1 MQVCTILVNSM
12 AASSNKCRESTDE
25 KEIENP
31 GNGVSDRGSFGIT
44 GKAGFD
50 CDECSDDDYID
61 MEVGSAMLWEAV
73 SRRKPNMTR
82 AESREFEFDMSGI
95 DAQAWKELESIVS
108 PADELFY
115 KGQLLPLH
123 LPPRIQMVENL
134 LSSEI
139 KSSQHRLLGIRT
151 EDTKNISS
159 MNSSEQR
166 ENSVEESVFLTPY
179 ESCDVTPYDSCEVS
193 QELNPDMYEAITG
206 LREKYSDEAA
216 ASTSM
221 ECKCNHEPKSKRRLP
236 MLKKAKKLLDST
248 HSKQTALAHK
258 LKASR
263 AYLKSIFSKTSNT
276 RGEDQEEEEFC
287 YLMTPLDDQVDPLC
301 DSENMVSKARGYIK
315 RYMKV
320 MKPGS
325 ANGSIMNI
333 QREGYQVAAAVAR
346 SIHKEN
352 SYILAENHEINHRK
366 SFSGSIS
373 SMKGSSS
380 PLSSKSNNSK
390 PFNST
395 NQNASP
401 THSGVLLK
409 RSMSSAN
416 PDMESAIQGAIAH
429 CKQSHSAA
437 TKNMI
442 DTSKYLQRP
451 TSNAEGLYADSHV
464 HGRPRPGSRIS
475 DCDQANKPG
484 LCRG

>member
-1 MQVCTILVNSM
+1 M
-12 AASSNKCRESTDE
+12 AASSNKCRESTGE
-25 KEIENP
+25 KENESPRNR
-31 GNGVSDRGSFGIT
+31 VSDRGPVGVR

-50 CDECSDDDYID
+50 CEECSDDDYID
-61 MEVGSAMLWEAV
+61 MEVGSAIFWEAV
-73 SRRKPNMTR
+73 SRRKLNMKR

-95 DAQAWKELESIVS
+95 NAQAWNELESIVS

-134 LSSEI
+134 LSSEVE
-139 KSSQHRLLGIRT
+139 SSQHRLFGIPP
-151 EDTKNISS
+151 EDSKNISS
-159 MNSSEQR
+159 MNSAEQR
-166 ENSVEESVFLTPY
+166 GNLAEDSVFFTPY

-193 QELNPDMYEAITG
+193 QELNPEMYEAITG
-206 LREKYSDEAA
+206 IREKYSNEAA

-221 ECKCNHEPKSKRRLP
+221 EECKCNNEPKSKRRLA

-263 AYLKSIFSKTSNT
+263 AYLKSIFSKASNT
-276 RGEDQEEEEFC
+276 RGDNQEEDDEFC
-287 YLMTPLDDQVDPLC
+287 YGMTPLDDQADPLF
-301 DSENMVSKARGYIK
+301 DTENMVSKARGYIK

-390 PFNST
+390 PFNSA
-395 NQNASP
+395 NQRASP

-437 TKNMI
+437 SKSMM

-451 TSNAEGLYADSHV
+451 TSNPEGLYADTHV
-464 HGRPRPGSRIS
+464 HGRSRSGSRIAAY
-475 DCDQANKPG
+475 DQENKPF

>member
-1 MQVCTILVNSM
+1 MYYTIVVNSM
-12 AASSNKCRESTDE
+12 ADRSNKCGESTVE

-44 GKAGFD
+44 GNAGYD

-61 MEVGSAMLWEAV
+61 MEVGSAKFWEAV
-73 SRRKPNMTR
+73 SRTKLNMKR

-95 DAQAWKELESIVS
+95 NAQAWKELESIVS

-123 LPPRIQMVENL
+123 LPPRIQMVEKL

-139 KSSQHRLLGIRT
+139 LGIRT
-151 EDTKNISS
+151 EDTKNISGT
-159 MNSSEQR
+159 NSSEQR
-166 ENSVEESVFLTPY
+166 ENSAEESAFFSTPY

-193 QELNPDMYEAITG
+193 QELKPDMYEATTG
-206 LREKYSDEAA
+206 LRESYSNEAS

-221 ECKCNHEPKSKRRLP
+221 ECKCNDEPKSKRRIP

-248 HSKQTALAHK
+248 HSKQTAIAHK

-263 AYLKSIFSKTSNT
+263 AFLKSIFSKTSNA
-276 RGEDQEEEEFC
+276 RGEDQEELC
-287 YLMTPLDDQVDPLC
+287 YHMTPLDDQADPQSDLVC
-301 DSENMVSKARGYIK
+301 KARGYIK

-325 ANGSIMNI
+325 ANGSSVNI

-346 SIHKEN
+346 SIHIEN

-373 SMKGSSS
+373 SLKGSSS
-380 PLSSKSNNSK
+380 PLASKSNNSK
-390 PFNST
+390 PFNSS
-395 NQNASP
+395 NQRASP

-409 RSMSSAN
+409 RSMSTTN
-416 PDMESAIQGAIAH
+416 PDTESAIQGAIAH
-429 CKQSHSAA
+429 CKQSHLSDS
-437 TKNMI
+437 KNMI
-442 DTSKYLQRP
+442 NTSKYLQRP
-451 TSNAEGLYADSHV
+451 TSNTEGLFADTHV
-464 HGRPRPGSRIS
+464 HGRPRSGSRIVV
-475 DCDQANKPG
+475 CDQAGKPG

>member
-1 MQVCTILVNSM
+1 M
-12 AASSNKCRESTDE
+12 K
-25 KEIENP
+25 
-31 GNGVSDRGSFGIT
+31 
-44 GKAGFD
+44 
-50 CDECSDDDYID
+50 
-61 MEVGSAMLWEAV
+61 
-73 SRRKPNMTR
+73 R
-82 AESREFEFDMSGI
+82 AESIEFEFDMSGI
-95 DAQAWKELESIVS
+95 NAQAWNELESIVS

-134 LSSEI
+134 LSSEV
-139 KSSQHRLLGIRT
+139 KSSEHTLLGIPT
-151 EDTKNISS
+151 EDSKNISS
-159 MNSSEQR
+159 INSAEQR
-166 ENSVEESVFLTPY
+166 GNSAEDSVFCTPY

-193 QELNPDMYEAITG
+193 QELNPEMYEAITG
-206 LREKYSDEAA
+206 IREKYSNEAA

-221 ECKCNHEPKSKRRLP
+221 EESKCYNEPKSKRRLA

-276 RGEDQEEEEFC
+276 RGDNQEEEEEEELC
-287 YLMTPLDDQVDPLC
+287 YGMAPLDDQADPLC
-301 DSENMVSKARGYIK
+301 DTENMVSKARGYIK
-315 RYMKV
+315 RYIKV

-325 ANGSIMNI
+325 TNGSIMNI

-346 SIHKEN
+346 SIHKEK
-352 SYILAENHEINHRK
+352 SYILAENHEINHRN

-380 PLSSKSNNSK
+380 PLSSKSSNSK
-390 PFNST
+390 PFNSA
-395 NQNASP
+395 NQRASP

-429 CKQSHSAA
+429 CKQSHLAA
-437 TKNMI
+437 SKNMM

-451 TSNAEGLYADSHV
+451 TSNPEGSYAENHV
-464 HGRPRPGSRIS
+464 HGRPRSGSRIAAY
-475 DCDQANKPG
+475 DQENKPF

>member
-1 MQVCTILVNSM
+1 M
-12 AASSNKCRESTDE
+12 AASSNKCRESTGE
-25 KEIENP
+25 KENESPRNC
-31 GNGVSDRGSFGIT
+31 VSDRGSVGIR

-61 MEVGSAMLWEAV
+61 MEVGSAIFWEAV
-73 SRRKPNMTR
+73 SRRKLNMKR
-82 AESREFEFDMSGI
+82 AESIEFEFDMSGI
-95 DAQAWKELESIVS
+95 NAQAWNELESIVS

-134 LSSEI
+134 LSSEV
-139 KSSQHRLLGIRT
+139 KSSEHTLLGIPT
-151 EDTKNISS
+151 EDSKNISS
-159 MNSSEQR
+159 INSAEQR
-166 ENSVEESVFLTPY
+166 GNSAEDSVFCTPY

-193 QELNPDMYEAITG
+193 QELNPEMYEAITG
-206 LREKYSDEAA
+206 IREKYSNEAA

-221 ECKCNHEPKSKRRLP
+221 EESKCYNEPKSKRRLA

-276 RGEDQEEEEFC
+276 RGDNQEEEEEEELC
-287 YLMTPLDDQVDPLC
+287 YGMAPLDDQADPLC
-301 DSENMVSKARGYIK
+301 DTENMVSKARGYIK
-315 RYMKV
+315 RYIKV

-325 ANGSIMNI
+325 TNGSIMNI

-346 SIHKEN
+346 SIHKEK
-352 SYILAENHEINHRK
+352 SYILAENHEINHRN

-390 PFNST
+390 PFNSA
-395 NQNASP
+395 NQRASP

-429 CKQSHSAA
+429 CKQSHLAA
-437 TKNMI
+437 SKNMM

-451 TSNAEGLYADSHV
+451 TSNPEGSYAENHV
-464 HGRPRPGSRIS
+464 HGRPRSGSRIAAY
-475 DCDQANKPG
+475 DQENKPF

>member
-1 MQVCTILVNSM
+1 M
-12 AASSNKCRESTDE
+12 AASSNKCRESTGE
-25 KEIENP
+25 KENESPRNC
-31 GNGVSDRGSFGIT
+31 VSDRGSVGIR

-61 MEVGSAMLWEAV
+61 MEVGSAIFWEAV
-73 SRRKPNMTR
+73 SRRKLNMKR
-82 AESREFEFDMSGI
+82 AESIEFEFDMSGI
-95 DAQAWKELESIVS
+95 NAQAWNELESIVS

-134 LSSEI
+134 LSSEV
-139 KSSQHRLLGIRT
+139 KSSEHTLLGIPT
-151 EDTKNISS
+151 EDSKNISS
-159 MNSSEQR
+159 INSAEQR
-166 ENSVEESVFLTPY
+166 GNSAEDSVFCTPH

-193 QELNPDMYEAITG
+193 QELNPEMYEAITG
-206 LREKYSDEAA
+206 IREKYSNEAA

-221 ECKCNHEPKSKRRLP
+221 EESKCYNEPKSKRRLA

-276 RGEDQEEEEFC
+276 RGDNQEEEEEEELC
-287 YLMTPLDDQVDPLC
+287 YGMAPLDDQADPLC
-301 DSENMVSKARGYIK
+301 DTENMVSKARGYIK
-315 RYMKV
+315 RYIKV

-325 ANGSIMNI
+325 TNGSIMNI

-346 SIHKEN
+346 SIHKEK
-352 SYILAENHEINHRK
+352 SYILAENHEINHRN

-380 PLSSKSNNSK
+380 PLSSKSSNSK
-390 PFNST
+390 PFNSA
-395 NQNASP
+395 NQRASP

-429 CKQSHSAA
+429 CKQSHLAA
-437 TKNMI
+437 SKNMM

-451 TSNAEGLYADSHV
+451 TSNPEGSYAENHV
-464 HGRPRPGSRIS
+464 HGRPRSGSRIAAY
-475 DCDQANKPG
+475 DQENKPF

>member
-1 MQVCTILVNSM
+1 M
-12 AASSNKCRESTDE
+12 AASSNKCRESTGE
-25 KEIENP
+25 KENESPRNC
-31 GNGVSDRGSFGIT
+31 VSDRGSVGIR

-61 MEVGSAMLWEAV
+61 MEVGSAIFWEAV
-73 SRRKPNMTR
+73 SRRKLNMKR
-82 AESREFEFDMSGI
+82 AESIEFEFDMSGI
-95 DAQAWKELESIVS
+95 NAQAWNELESIVS

-134 LSSEI
+134 LSSEV
-139 KSSQHRLLGIRT
+139 KSSEHTLLGIPT
-151 EDTKNISS
+151 EDSKNISS
-159 MNSSEQR
+159 INSAEQR
-166 ENSVEESVFLTPY
+166 GNSAEDSVFCTPY

-193 QELNPDMYEAITG
+193 QELNPEMYEAITG
-206 LREKYSDEAA
+206 IREKYSNEAA

-221 ECKCNHEPKSKRRLP
+221 EESKCYNEPKSKRRLA

-276 RGEDQEEEEFC
+276 RGDNQEEEEEEELC
-287 YLMTPLDDQVDPLC
+287 YGMAPLDDQADPLC
-301 DSENMVSKARGYIK
+301 DTENMVSKARGYIK
-315 RYMKV
+315 RYIKV

-325 ANGSIMNI
+325 TNGSIMNI

-346 SIHKEN
+346 SIHKEK
-352 SYILAENHEINHRK
+352 SYILAENHEINHRN

-380 PLSSKSNNSK
+380 PLSSKSSNSK
-390 PFNST
+390 PFNSA
-395 NQNASP
+395 NQRASP

-429 CKQSHSAA
+429 CKQSHLAA
-437 TKNMI
+437 SKNMM

-451 TSNAEGLYADSHV
+451 TSNPEGSYAENHV
-464 HGRPRPGSRIS
+464 HGRPRSGSRIAAY
-475 DCDQANKPG
+475 DQENKPF

>member
-1 MQVCTILVNSM
+1 MCTIVVNSM
-12 AASSNKCRESTDE
+12 ATRSNKCGESTVE
-25 KEIENP
+25 KEID
-31 GNGVSDRGSFGIT
+31 GNSVSDRGSFGIT
-44 GKAGFD
+44 GKAGND
-50 CDECSDDDYID
+50 YDECSDDDYID
-61 MEVGSAMLWEAV
+61 MEVGSAMFWEAV
-73 SRRKPNMTR
+73 SRTKLNMKR

-95 DAQAWKELESIVS
+95 NAQAWKELESIVS

-123 LPPRIQMVENL
+123 LPPRIQMVEKL

-151 EDTKNISS
+151 EDPKNISG

-166 ENSVEESVFLTPY
+166 EYSAEESAFFTPY

-193 QELNPDMYEAITG
+193 QELKPDMYEATTG
-206 LREKYSDEAA
+206 LRESYSNEAA

-221 ECKCNHEPKSKRRLP
+221 ECKCNDEPKSKRRIP

-263 AYLKSIFSKTSNT
+263 AFLKSIFSKTSNG
-276 RGEDQEEEEFC
+276 RGEDKEEELC
-287 YLMTPLDDQVDPLC
+287 YPMMPALDDQVDPQSDLVC
-301 DSENMVSKARGYIK
+301 KARGHIK

-325 ANGSIMNI
+325 PNGSILNI

-352 SYILAENHEINHRK
+352 SCILAENHEINHRK

-373 SMKGSSS
+373 SLKGSSS
-380 PLSSKSNNSK
+380 PLISKSNNSN
-390 PFNST
+390 PFNSS
-395 NQNASP
+395 NQRASP
-401 THSGVLLK
+401 THSSVLLK

-429 CKQSHSAA
+429 CKQSHSADS
-437 TKNMI
+437 KNMI
-442 DTSKYLQRP
+442 NTSKYRQRP
-451 TSNAEGLYADSHV
+451 TSIAEGLYADTNV
-464 HGRPRPGSRIS
+464 HGRPRSGSRIV
-475 DCDQANKPG
+475 DCDKADKPG